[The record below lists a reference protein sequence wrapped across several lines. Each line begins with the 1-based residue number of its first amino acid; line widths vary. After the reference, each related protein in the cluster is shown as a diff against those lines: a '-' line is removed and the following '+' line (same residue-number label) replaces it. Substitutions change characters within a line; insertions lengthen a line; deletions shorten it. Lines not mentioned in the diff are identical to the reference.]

1 MPNKKESWMFPTL
14 TDSEIVYFFDTLKV
28 GVLFTDHDLKRPVS
42 DRICDL
48 YAKVLEETTGG
59 VFEQFDVMALQSMQE
74 ILQEIYSLDVRYIN
88 ISFCFFYCFFVNRFI
103 FLQ

>member
-14 TDSEIVYFFDTLKV
+14 TDAEIVYFFDTLKV
-28 GVLFTDHDLKRPVS
+28 GVSLSEQDLKRPVS

-74 ILQEIYSLDVRYIN
+74 ILQEIDSLEVHCIN
-88 ISFCFFYCFFVNRFI
+88 ILFCTFYCFIVTDSLFN
-103 FLQ
+103 